1 VLTKDFKNV
10 IIILIRKNYLKLFIV
25 GCVSDSVTHQN
36 NLNFASLREKKNM

>member
-25 GCVSDSVTHQN
+25 GCVGN
-36 NLNFASLREKKNM
+36 